1 MNAGLWIW
9 LAAAPLCAQP
19 PSGPDSS
26 ALSVSSPSSASSG
39 LLDGFVLPATAPVTA
54 DIVLKGFERLD
65 SAIKT
70 VQASFSQ
77 ELQWEGSGA
86 SQRAGGRFFYQAPDL
101 FRIEQSSPEAQVT
114 VSDGRH
120 IWVWRISTNQVIKTR
135 LDAWKRSEPLAQNLL
150 DLGHYASLLSRYE
163 LVGAT
168 TAVAASGQRAID
180 IRLKPRDPKA
190 HFRLVLILSGNDFFP
205 REALLSAGDLSV
217 RTRFSAVRFN
227 ELVPESMFRFRPP
240 PDAEVFDNP
249 SLPGVVNQ

>member
-19 PSGPDSS
+19 PSGPPPQAVDLSS
-26 ALSVSSPSSASSG
+26 TSSG
-39 LLDGFVLPATAPVTA
+39 LPGAFVLPATAPVTA
-54 DIVLKGFERLD
+54 EIVLKGFERLD
-65 SAIKT
+65 SALKT

-77 ELQWEGSGA
+77 ELEWEGSGT
-86 SQRAGGRFFYQAPDL
+86 SQRAGGRFFYQTPDL
-101 FRIEQSSPEAQVT
+101 FRIEQSTPEAQVT
-114 VSDGRH
+114 VSDGRR

-168 TAVAASGQRAID
+168 AAIASSGERDID

-190 HFRLVLILSGNDFFP
+190 RFRLALMLSSDDFFP
-205 REALLSAGDLSV
+205 REALLSAGDLSI
-217 RTRFSAVRFN
+217 RTLFSAIHFN
-227 ELVPESMFRFRPP
+227 EPVPDSMFRFRPP